1 MIHSKEFLEV
11 ISFES
16 LYKAHMRARLG
27 KRGKREVI
35 EFEMNLSE
43 NLWDLHYDLLYGR
56 YEMSEYRKFMIHDP
70 KAREI
75 QAISYRDRVIQHSIC
90 DNYLVPLLEKRL
102 IFYNVACRKN
112 KGTGLAISALK
123 KFMTSHYKK
132 CGLGGYIIKIDIKKY
147 FDSIDHELL
156 KDKIRLLGIPC
167 DMIGLLNC
175 IIDSYSCEDGKGI
188 PMGNQS
194 SQCFALLYLDCID
207 RVIKEVLRIKY
218 YVRYMDDMILI
229 VSKKEEARYA
239 LDTIKKEVEKQL
251 LVLNEKSQAIAFKNG
266 VVFLGRRF
274 FIDGKG
280 KIIQKLTKSSRQRIM
295 KKVKKKVFI
304 AENTRQNKKSLMN
317 SFVSYRGL
325 LEKTNSWLFLNKLKK
340 EYE

>member
-1 MIHSKEFLEV
+1 MEHSREFLEV

-56 YEMSEYRKFMIHDP
+56 YKMSEYRKFMIHDP

-123 KFMTSHYKK
+123 KLMTSHYKK

-175 IIDSYSCEDGKGI
+175 IIDSYSCEDGERNPHGESIK
-188 PMGNQS
+188 PMLR
-194 SQCFALLYLDCID
+194 FAI
-207 RVIKEVLRIKY
+207 
-218 YVRYMDDMILI
+218 
-229 VSKKEEARYA
+229 S
-239 LDTIKKEVEKQL
+239 
-251 LVLNEKSQAIAFKNG
+251 
-266 VVFLGRRF
+266 
-274 FIDGKG
+274 
-280 KIIQKLTKSSRQRIM
+280 
-295 KKVKKKVFI
+295 
-304 AENTRQNKKSLMN
+304 
-317 SFVSYRGL
+317 
-325 LEKTNSWLFLNKLKK
+325 
-340 EYE
+340 